1 MYSNESLSEGG
12 KKLLMSSYHSRT
24 KRKNLKKEQFKWL
37 YKKLQIKKVVKK
49 YHYIPED
56 KTASLKNLKKN
67 RNKGNK
73 QQEKNSKGNALKNG
87 KDGNIIDVLI
97 EQLEMPTSILTNYSA
112 QVQMKTD
119 ISYFGCEKNT
129 KSCIGQ
135 VYNEKPFYLYLNRKT
150 PPCCLEKLKIIFQY
164 LIEELENTGVRYW
177 LDNAALKNAIE
188 LNDLSSDAY
197 EIDISFNINDYNRST
212 AIRRCYDSRPFTD
225 LAGFYW
231 IKATDGHY
239 LKVQFS
245 KTNDIHVN
253 LLPFEIRGDKMI
265 PKGFYGRK
273 AKPFSI
279 EYIHPMS
286 SVSFLS
292 KTVFTPNNVRNYL
305 LDKGWIEKN

>member
-1 MYSNESLSEGG
+1 
-12 KKLLMSSYHSRT
+12 MSSYHSRT

-37 YKKLQIKKVVKK
+37 YKKLQMKKVVKK
-49 YHYIPED
+49 YHFIPED
-56 KTASLKNLKKN
+56 KTVSLKNLKKN

-73 QQEKNSKGNALKNG
+73 QQFNNEKNSKGNTLKNG
-87 KDGNIIDVLI
+87 KDGNVIDVLI
-97 EQLEMPTSILTNYSA
+97 EQLEIPSSILTNYSA

-119 ISYFGCEKNT
+119 VNYFGCEKNT

-135 VYNEKPFYLYLNRKT
+135 VYNEKPFYLYLNRGT
-150 PPCCLEKLKIIFQY
+150 PPCCLEKLKTIFQY
-164 LIEELENTGVRYW
+164 LIEELENTGIRYW

-188 LNDLSSDAY
+188 INDLSSDAY

-253 LLPFEIRGDKMI
+253 LLPFEIRGDRMV
-265 PKGFYGRK
+265 PKGFYGIK
-273 AKPFSI
+273 AKAFSI
-279 EYIHPMS
+279 EFLHPIS
-286 SVSFLS
+286 SVSFLG

-305 LDKGWIEKN
+305 IDKGWIEKN